1 MSVQH
6 EIRLTLLAIAILA
19 GLAVEKME
27 RHDVAECSVCGVQA
41 EVEAL

>member
-1 MSVQH
+1 MSVRH

-27 RHDVAECSVCGVQA
+27 RHDVAECRSAACGI
-41 EVEAL
+41 EAL